1 MACSASFHTQLLALA
16 ASNCC
21 ASLGE
26 SHVTPPA
33 SRCIATHCRDAGFE
47 PREDPERG
55 FDHGVF
61 VPLKLLV
68 PDAGVP
74 VVVLSLLDYM
84 DPAAH
89 LRMGRALAP
98 LRQEGVLI
106 VGSGGSFHSLP
117 AMRKAG
123 FKNHGAKHEENPQ
136 AKVRMTPACSDIL
149 GVWQA
154 LGVASIEAKWGSR
167 LCPSARVHL

>member
-1 MACSASFHTQLLALA
+1 MQRLEVA
-16 ASNCC
+16 AKSGLDHN
-21 ASLGE
+21 A
-26 SHVTPPA
+26 P
-33 SRCIATHCRDAGFE
+33 RRDAGFE

-55 FDHGVF
+55 YDHGVF
-61 VPLKLLV
+61 VPLKLLF

-74 VVVLSLLDYM
+74 VVVLSLLESM

-98 LRQEGVLI
+98 LRDEGVMI

-123 FKNHGAKHEENPQ
+123 FRDTATKRDENPQ
-136 AKVRMTPACSDIL
+136 AKVCMTLLIYL
-149 GVWQA
+149 
-154 LGVASIEAKWGSR
+154 
-167 LCPSARVHL
+167 